1 MEYDDLAF
9 ILNNRSKLRKSETKV
24 AAYVLEHREECIQ
37 ASVSELA
44 ELTGVSDPTVIRFC
58 RALGFR
64 GFQDF
69 KIRLA
74 QSVVPRERQIHET
87 ARSDEPIPEL
97 VRKIFDSNTAALRD
111 TLATLDYAQVE
122 ASVRDLAEAGKII
135 FFGLGGSAVVAMD
148 AYHKF
153 FRLGVPCE
161 WFNDGHLAVMAA
173 SMMRPRHVLVAI
185 SHSGSSRDVVDTLE
199 VAKDA
204 GARTIAIVSH
214 HISPVSRTA
223 DRTLCVAAI
232 ETGYKLEPMAS
243 RIAQLTV
250 IDVLSVGVALARS
263 DEVLENLGKSRR
275 ALVRKRY

>member
-1 MEYDDLAF
+1 MDF
-9 ILNNRSKLRKSETKV
+9 IVQKQSALRKSELKV
-24 AAYVLEHREECIQ
+24 AAYVLEHPDECIQ

-74 QSVVPRERQIHET
+74 QSVVPRDRQIHET
-87 ARSDEPIPEL
+87 ARSDEPVPEL

-111 TLATLDYAQVE
+111 TLGTLDYAQVE
-122 ASVRDLAEAGKII
+122 KCIRELSEAGKII
-135 FFGLGGSAVVAMD
+135 FFGLGGSAIVAMD

-153 FRLGVPCE
+153 FRIGVPCE
-161 WFNDGHLAVMAA
+161 WFNDSHLAVMAA
-173 SMMRPRHVLVAI
+173 AMMRPGQVFVAI
-185 SHSGSSRDVVDTLE
+185 SHSGSSKDVVDALE
-199 VAKDA
+199 VARDA

-223 DRTLCVAAI
+223 DHTLCVASV
-232 ETGYKLEPMAS
+232 ETGYKFEPMAS
-243 RIAQLTV
+243 RIAQLSV
-250 IDVLSVGVALARS
+250 IDVLSVGTALTHS
-263 DEVLENLGKSRR
+263 DKVLENLDKSRK

>member
-1 MEYDDLAF
+1 VGKTDLDF
-9 ILNNRSKLRKSETKV
+9 IVNKQSALRKSELKV
-24 AAYVLEHREECIQ
+24 AAYVLEHPDECIQ

-74 QSVVPRERQIHET
+74 QSVVPRERRIHET
-87 ARSDEPIPEL
+87 ARSNEPVPDL

-111 TLATLDYAQVE
+111 TLGTLDYALVE
-122 ASVRDLAEAGKII
+122 ECIRELSHAAKIL
-135 FFGLGGSAVVAMD
+135 FFGLGGSAIVAMD

-153 FRLGVPCE
+153 FRIGVPCE
-161 WFNDGHLAVMAA
+161 WFNDSHLAFMAA
-173 SMMRPRHVLVAI
+173 AMMCPGQVFVAI
-185 SHSGSSRDVVDTLE
+185 SHSGSSRDVVDALE
-199 VAKDA
+199 IARDA

-214 HISPVSRTA
+214 HISPVSRAA
-223 DRTLCVAAI
+223 DYTLCVASV
-232 ETGYKLEPMAS
+232 ETGYKFEPMAS
-243 RIAQLTV
+243 RIAQLSV
-250 IDVLSVGVALARS
+250 IDVLSVGTSLTHS
-263 DEVLENLGKSRR
+263 EKVLENLDKSRK